1 MGRCLNPYSN
11 GMLTWIM
18 KKIISWMRLF
28 VLILILMECSLGLCI
43 GEHDVYRVLILIL
56 MECSLGVANVQNVSA
71 QRFVLILILME
82 CSLGR
87 QWKLLPWWTRTS
99 LNPYSNG
106 MLTWEV
112 VWGEWVEGDYC
123 LNPYSNGMLTWFLCL
138 HVERLKHGCL
148 NPYSNGMLTW
158 FNTR

>member
-1 MGRCLNPYSN
+1 
-11 GMLTWIM
+11 
-18 KKIISWMRLF
+18 
-28 VLILILMECSLGLCI
+28 
-43 GEHDVYRVLILIL
+43 
-56 MECSLGVANVQNVSA
+56 
-71 QRFVLILILME
+71 
-82 CSLGR
+82 
-87 QWKLLPWWTRTS
+87 
-99 LNPYSNG
+99 

-158 FNTR
+158 FTFTTDNGNLSFCLNPYSNGMLTWLL